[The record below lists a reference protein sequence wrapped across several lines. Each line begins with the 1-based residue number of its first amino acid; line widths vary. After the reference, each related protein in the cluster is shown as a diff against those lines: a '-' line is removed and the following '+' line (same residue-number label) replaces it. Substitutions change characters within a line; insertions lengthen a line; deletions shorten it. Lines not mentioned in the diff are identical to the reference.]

1 MIVMNLPDGRALRA
15 RQPKLGKEI
24 TVTLLSKECDLF
36 GKRDAIWERKIAP
49 DELMEWLL
57 EKVVEKGE

>member
-1 MIVMNLPDGRALRA
+1 MIVMHLPDGRALRA
-15 RQPKLGKEI
+15 RQPKLGREI
-24 TVTLLSKECDLF
+24 IVTLLGKEREPF
-36 GKRDAIWERKIAP
+36 KKRDAIWEREIAP